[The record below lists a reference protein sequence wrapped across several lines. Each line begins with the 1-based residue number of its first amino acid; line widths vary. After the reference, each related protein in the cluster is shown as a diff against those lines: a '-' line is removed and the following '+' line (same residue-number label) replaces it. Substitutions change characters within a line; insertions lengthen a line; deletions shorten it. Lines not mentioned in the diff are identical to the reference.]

1 MNAQSD
7 RRKIT
12 LGHLLR
18 PYASS
23 LTIGLIAVVIEG
35 AASLAEP
42 WPLKMVLDNVLKTRP
57 QHGWLQQLVFSGN
70 TDKIAALKFAAIAV
84 LVIAAISAISTY
96 TERYLTTSVGQYV
109 MHDLRQTLYSHI
121 HRLSLDYHDHKFTGD
136 LISRLT
142 SDIDA
147 IQTFITSGLLGALAS
162 SLTLLGMIIIM
173 ASLNFRFTLIALS
186 VGPPLFLVVFGYTSR
201 IKAASREVRRK
212 EGEIVSLLQ
221 EVLSAV
227 RVVKAFA
234 REDYEQHRLEK
245 ESREAIG
252 IALRVRSLKAKLSPT
267 VDLIVA
273 AGTSLVLWFG
283 GRMALKGVL
292 SAGSLVL
299 FTWYLGKMYK
309 PMRELSKMTDAYSKA
324 AVGYERIRE
333 VLEIE
338 HRVKDLPGARP
349 APKLR
354 GEIQLDN
361 VTFGYGRDTPAVL
374 KHVSLLVEPGQS
386 AALVG
391 PSGAGKTTISSL
403 IPRFYDPDAGTVKID
418 GIDVKLFQQKSLRQQ
433 VSFVLQET
441 VLFHG
446 TVWSNIAYG
455 KPGASRGDIERAA
468 KQANAHE
475 FIERLPQGYDTLV
488 GERGLTLSGGQR
500 QRIAIARAV
509 ICDSPILIMDEVSSG
524 LDALSEQLIFDA
536 LNELMKGKTSI
547 IIAHKLSTIRSAD
560 VIFVV
565 EDGRVVERG
574 KHKQL
579 LNEGGLYAELH
590 EVQFGGEANAS
601 TQ

>member
-1 MNAQSD
+1 M
-7 RRKIT
+7 KC
-12 LGHLLR
+12 
-18 PYASS
+18 
-23 LTIGLIAVVIEG
+23 
-35 AASLAEP
+35 
-42 WPLKMVLDNVLKTRP
+42 
-57 QHGWLQQLVFSGN
+57 
-70 TDKIAALKFAAIAV
+70 
-84 LVIAAISAISTY
+84 
-96 TERYLTTSVGQYV
+96 
-109 MHDLRQTLYSHI
+109 
-121 HRLSLDYHDHKFTGD
+121 
-136 LISRLT
+136 
-142 SDIDA
+142 
-147 IQTFITSGLLGALAS
+147 
-162 SLTLLGMIIIM
+162 
-173 ASLNFRFTLIALS
+173 
-186 VGPPLFLVVFGYTSR
+186 
-201 IKAASREVRRK
+201 
-212 EGEIVSLLQ
+212 GEKKGIVSLLQ

-234 REDYEQHRLEK
+234 REDYEQRRLEK

-283 GRMALKGVL
+283 GLMALRGVL

-349 APKLR
+349 APKLC
-354 GEIQLDN
+354 GEIELDN
-361 VTFGYGRDTPAVL
+361 VTFGYGRNTPAVL
-374 KHVSLLVEPGQS
+374 KDVSLVIQPGQL

-391 PSGAGKTTISSL
+391 RSGAGKTSVMQSDSAFL
-403 IPRFYDPDAGTVKID
+403 RPGRPKGKDCRAL
-418 GIDVKLFQQKSLRQQ
+418 DVKLFQQKYLHQQ

-441 VLFHG
+441 VLFHRR
-446 TVWSNIAYG
+446 VVQRAYG
-455 KPGASRGDIERAA
+455 KPGASRDDIERAA

-475 FIERLPQGYDTLV
+475 FIERLPQGYDTLSW
-488 GERGLTLSGGQR
+488 RARLDAFGGQR

-524 LDALSEQLIFDA
+524 LDAVSEQLIFDA

-579 LNEGGLYAELH
+579 LNEGGLLCRVA
-590 EVQFGGEANAS
+590 
-601 TQ
+601 

>member
-1 MNAQSD
+1 MLNAD
-7 RRKIT
+7 PRKIT